1 MGAQS
6 GARHILKLKE
16 AREQREGFEQRYG
29 MDFAVF
35 KLAWEEGR
43 VPNKRAYEVE
53 RDYWAW
59 EAAITD
65 EQRSQKMLDS
75 LP

>member
-1 MGAQS
+1 MDSAV
-6 GARHILKLKE
+6 
-16 AREQREGFEQRYG
+16 RE
-29 MDFAVF
+29 
-35 KLAWEEGR
+35 LAWEEGR

-59 EAAITD
+59 EAAVAD
-65 EQRSQKMLDS
+65 EHRLQQMLDS